1 MDVHKE
7 TCACTHMLKRTHGGI
22 LFSHK
27 REGIL
32 PFLTTQINLDGIK
45 LNEIRQPQK
54 KQILYDLI
62 NMWNLKMS
70 KSYKQ
75 KAEWFLPVAGGWG
88 KWGVVSQTVQSFIYA
103 GGIISGPNCTVCLL

>member
-1 MDVHKE
+1 MNVHKE
-7 TCACTHMLKRTHGGI
+7 TCVCTHTHVHTHTCTNAHTCTHMLKRIHRGI

-27 REGIL
+27 RKGIL

-54 KQILYDLI
+54 KQILYNLI

-70 KSYKQ
+70 IK
-75 KAEWFLPVAGGWG
+75 V
-88 KWGVVSQTVQSFIYA
+88 I
-103 GGIISGPNCTVCLL
+103 